1 MNCTCTATTENKKNT
16 LKVRKGN
23 TLKLK
28 LKYTINGSPASIESF
43 NKTRFY
49 LINPYQIKRE
59 ITNYNVPRRFDD
71 EVEISLTEDVIGRY
85 SIEMVYRDNNDTQA
99 TYDFE
104 DVFEI
109 VGKSSEETDITD
121 SEFINKEVSLNGYLR
136 VGYDDEALDR
146 RIGDLPNFA
155 MMRGTM
161 FIINNEVEKI
171 KEQLSTGGNGCDCET
186 KIKHLQE
193 VELFNLHME
202 MNERYNELFNKIDER
217 YQELFIRIDE
227 RYNELFN
234 MIDMYY
240 RELSITTNNHNSRL
254 ENVEDELKKKQTATP
269 VPDVSAPLIV
279 IPTTQPP
286 TPTPPNN
293 DGGSDRYDIPV
304 DNPFEPIDEEI

>member
-1 MNCTCTATTENKKNT
+1 MNCNCEVTTENKKNT

-59 ITNYNVPRRFDD
+59 ITNINVPRQFDD

-85 SIEMVYRDNNDTQA
+85 SIEMVYRENSNTQA

-109 VGKSSEETDITD
+109 VAKSSEETDITD

-155 MMRGTM
+155 TMRSSM
-161 FIINNEVEKI
+161 YILNSEVEKL
-171 KEQLSTGGNGCDCET
+171 KEQISTVGNGCNCEEKFIELEV
-186 KIKHLQE
+186 KIREIEDIHI
-193 VELFNLHME
+193 
-202 MNERYNELFNKIDER
+202 YNVYNKIDDRYLELEDKLNGNINTH
-217 YQELFIRIDE
+217 YQELSRSI
-227 RYNELFN
+227 YN
-234 MIDMYY
+234 
-240 RELSITTNNHNSRL
+240 TNTRL
-254 ENVEDELKKKQTATP
+254 EDIEGKIQEMGTLISYYIQLKTP
-269 VPDVSAPLIV
+269 PTTP
-279 IPTTQPP
+279 PTTTQPP
-286 TPTPPNN
+286 TTTPTPPPSDNGGN
-293 DGGSDRYDIPV
+293 DRFDETP
-304 DNPFEPIDEEI
+304 DNPDYGDNQEDDFN